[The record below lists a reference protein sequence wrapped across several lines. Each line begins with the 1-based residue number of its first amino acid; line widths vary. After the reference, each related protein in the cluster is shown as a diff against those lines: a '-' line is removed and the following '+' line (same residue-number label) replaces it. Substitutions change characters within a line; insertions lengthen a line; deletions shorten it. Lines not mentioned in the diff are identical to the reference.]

1 MLTKSKK
8 TLLER
13 GAQAESSRVKGNQEN
28 FTATWLTVSGS
39 VMTQLV
45 SSLSLANHLAWSIV

>member
-8 TLLER
+8 TSLER

-28 FTATWLTVSGS
+28 FTATWLTVSGF
-39 VMTQLV
+39 VMTWLV
-45 SSLSLANHLAWSIV
+45 SSLSLVSHLAWSIV

>member
-39 VMTQLV
+39 VMTRLV
-45 SSLSLANHLAWSIV
+45 SSWSLASHLAWSIV